1 MVEIILDGTRCD
13 VWEGYT
19 PPKNIFQID
28 LASTADI
35 EKQRTG
41 HSVELVIPST
51 PQNDRLMCYAAD
63 PCCAERFNATA
74 HEAVVR
80 IGGVEM
86 MRGVVHLL
94 AVERE
99 EGRLSY
105 RLRVRR
111 GGSEWVESASRTA
124 ISQANIAFS
133 DTLNGTTI
141 LKSWM
146 GSKAVR
152 FLPVC
157 YDDYRAPY
165 DEKSLYPPQRVMTV
179 GDYYPFLSVES
190 LLRDAVERGGYTL
203 AGEWVNSKE
212 FRSLMMSGRY
222 AEAES
227 GSLSRRKAFAG
238 FEAGRDA
245 EAVATADGQG
255 RVWLSPLVLTSSL
268 GAFVTTTEGEEL
280 YNNNSC
286 LQLSTTEGVVYKPA
300 AGLTVGFEYYLK
312 YATDYE
318 MISSTRL
325 RGFDAIYLGD
335 GCDVQFEI
343 ANPFRNKRDELQ
355 ANMQY
360 RCKVFDHEEGSRYR
374 LTCYHGSSHSV
385 VSNLVEGDFT
395 FTTPMVDVGQMSCV
409 LLKVGDDG
417 VAKVYNGDWAVYE
430 GHVDLVGQ
438 TMVEVTV
445 QSPPE
450 YVSPWSGK
458 SFNQLYL
465 HGAKEGQSVTL
476 SAECRLRPIFS
487 PTAAF
492 GTKLDFGSV
501 AAVDAQLI
509 DVVKAVQ
516 QMFNLRIYTDE
527 SSRRVYVEPRDE
539 FYRGDE
545 WDWSAKVDLSCPVE
559 AEDIALEHSER
570 LRLAYRA
577 EGDGAVARFNAS
589 ADEPLGVW
597 CGEIDSHAA
606 KQGEQRELNPLFSP
620 TLSSTPYADA
630 PSAMVMQVGDR
641 DADEVAKV
649 TTRIVRYE
657 GLRELPQGERWG
669 FPAYGESYPFAAFH
683 SPEEF
688 TLCFEDRDGVQGLH
702 RYYDDELRQRSLRRR
717 LRLTLKLT
725 PLELQSLGE
734 WCSSS
739 ANLRSTF
746 VLSLNGQR
754 AKYHLEAVESYD
766 VERGCAVCRFVRQT
780 ND

>member
-1 MVEIILDGTRCD
+1 MVTISIDGTRCD

-19 PPKNIFQID
+19 LPKDIFTLDIT
-28 LASTADI
+28 STADI
-35 EKQRTG
+35 ERQRTG
-41 HSVELVIPST
+41 RSVELVIPST
-51 PQNDRLMCYAAD
+51 PLNDRLMCYAID
-63 PCCAERFNATA
+63 PCCAERFNASA
-74 HEAVVR
+74 HEAAVSV
-80 IGGVEM
+80 GGVEM

-94 AVERE
+94 AVECE
-99 EGRLSY
+99 QGRLSY
-105 RLRVRR
+105 RLRLRR

-124 ISQANIAFS
+124 ISDADITFNE
-133 DTLNGTTI
+133 TLNGITI

-146 GSKAVR
+146 GSQAVR

-165 DEKSLYPPQRVMTV
+165 DERSLYPPQRVMTV
-179 GDYYPFLSVES
+179 GDYYPFLSVER
-190 LLRDAVERGGYTL
+190 LLRDAVERAGYRL
-203 AGEWVNSKE
+203 GGEWVKSAE
-212 FRSLMMSGRY
+212 FRLLVMSGRY
-222 AEAES
+222 AEADS
-227 GSLSRRKAFAG
+227 GSLSRRRSFAG
-238 FEAGRDA
+238 FEAGREA

-268 GAFVTTTEGEEL
+268 GAFVTTTEGEGL
-280 YNNNSC
+280 YNSNAC
-286 LQLSTTEGVVYKPA
+286 LTLSDTEGVVYKPA
-300 AGLTVGFEYYLK
+300 TGLTVGFEYYLK

-318 MISSTRL
+318 MLSSTRL
-325 RGFDAIYLGD
+325 CGVDAIYLGD

-343 ANPFRNKRDELQ
+343 ANPFSNKRDELQ

-360 RCKVFDHEEGSRYR
+360 RCKVFDHEPGSRYR
-374 LTCYHGSSHSV
+374 LTCYHGSSHTV
-385 VSNLVEGDFT
+385 VSNLVGDDFT
-395 FTTPMVDVGQMSCV
+395 FTTPMVDVEQMECV

-417 VAKVYNGDWAVYE
+417 VARIYNGDWAVYE

-438 TMVEVTV
+438 TMVEITV

-465 HGAKEGQSVTL
+465 HGGKQGQRVTL
-476 SAECRLRPIFS
+476 SAECRLRPVFS

-492 GTKLDFGSV
+492 GSKLDYSSV

-516 QMFNLRIYTDE
+516 QMFNLRIYTD
-527 SSRRVYVEPRDE
+527 SLSRKVYVEPRDE

-545 WDWSAKVDLSCPVE
+545 WDWSDKVDLSSPVE
-559 AEDIALEHSER
+559 AEDIALGHRER
-570 LRLAYRA
+570 LRLAYRS
-577 EGDGAVARFNAS
+577 EGDGAVTRFNAS

-597 CGEIDSHAA
+597 CGEVLSHAA
-606 KQGEQRELNPLFSP
+606 KQGEQRETNLLFSP
-620 TLSSTPYADA
+620 TLSSTPYAGA

-657 GLRELPQGERWG
+657 GLRQLPQGERWG
-669 FPAYGESYPFAAFH
+669 FPAYGRSYPFAAFH

-702 RYYDDELRQRSLRRR
+702 RHYDEELCEWSLRR
-717 LRLTLKLT
+717 LRLTLKLS
-725 PLELQSLGE
+725 PHELQSLGE
-734 WCSSS
+734 WESSD

-746 VLSLNGQR
+746 VLNLNGQR
-754 AKYHLEAVESYD
+754 AKYHLEAVENYD